1 MQSTISK
8 YRVIAMVLNFLLST
22 FSFYSIIIIIFKKKN
37 ENFYNDKSSNL
48 FFKLLFLECLFGF
61 SSIMNLTLLIVY
73 FLKKMINSMYWLLF
87 LTNVFNLIYIELSF
101 NNSNDFENLEREYV
115 LQFNKFYLLMTI
127 PFIVDFITTL
137 NNDKKEN

>member
-8 YRVIAMVLNFLLST
+8 YRVIAMGLNFLLNT